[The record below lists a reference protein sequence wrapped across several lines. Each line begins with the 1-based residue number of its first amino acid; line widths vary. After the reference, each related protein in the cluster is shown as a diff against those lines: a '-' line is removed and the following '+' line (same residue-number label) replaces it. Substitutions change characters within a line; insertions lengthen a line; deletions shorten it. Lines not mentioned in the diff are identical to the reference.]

1 MFDQATNF
9 PVFELPSCRR
19 TEILMK
25 SSEAEL
31 LPKAQQHDQ
40 KYVIP
45 RKGNISEGRSNPPER
60 KRQES
65 ALQVESMHNSSP
77 VPKRKVDFSKYIVI
91 STYNYK
97 PTNRSFQGK

>member
-45 RKGNISEGRSNPPER
+45 RKGNISEGRSNPSET

-65 ALQVESMHNSSP
+65 ALEVESMHNSSP
-77 VPKRKVDFSKYIVI
+77 APKRKVDFSKYIMI
-91 STYNYK
+91 STSNYK
-97 PTNRSFQGK
+97 PTNVSF